1 MLLVP
6 NVVFTRYVAHLNTRG
21 IAADRHGDYKKWLRY
36 YLDFCDKY
44 PVPESK
50 PERVRQFCEKM
61 HEKKQSEK
69 QWQQAAHAVS
79 LYFEMVRQQLAAQ
92 TQDNLSCTEEKPEK
106 VAKSILIESSF
117 QYASSD
123 FPEEILPDQVRRSPS
138 QYTEAGYHSTNY
150 WMKYPAMPIVPAP
163 SSVSG
168 ASSAQCH

>member
-50 PERVRQFCEKM
+50 PERVRLFCEKM

-69 QWQQAAHAVS
+69 QRQQAAHAVS
-79 LYFEMVRQQLAAQ
+79 LYFER
-92 TQDNLSCTEEKPEK
+92 CG
-106 VAKSILIESSF
+106 SSWRHKLKIICHV
-117 QYASSD
+117 Q
-123 FPEEILPDQVRRSPS
+123 RR
-138 QYTEAGYHSTNY
+138 NRRR
-150 WMKYPAMPIVPAP
+150 
-163 SSVSG
+163 
-168 ASSAQCH
+168 